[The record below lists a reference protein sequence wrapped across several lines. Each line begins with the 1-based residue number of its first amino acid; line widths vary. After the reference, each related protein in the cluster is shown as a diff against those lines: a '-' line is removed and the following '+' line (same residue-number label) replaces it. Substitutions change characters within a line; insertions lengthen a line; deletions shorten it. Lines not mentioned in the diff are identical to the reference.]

1 LGGVSK
7 DTQNEMRSIK
17 VGILQIP
24 DGCGKLRFDEIII
37 SSLLSNKHKTIENFL
52 ELVISFCGLGM
63 RVESQGDWKYFKIS
77 IYNCP
82 HVY

>member
-1 LGGVSK
+1 VFQK
-7 DTQNEMRSIK
+7 TQNERRSIK
-17 VGILQIP
+17 VGVLQIS
-24 DGCGKLRFDEIII
+24 DGCGKLQFDEIII

-63 RVESQGDWKYFKIS
+63 LVDSQGNWKYFKIS
-77 IYNCP
+77 IYNFP